1 MTTDRVVVQD
11 AARRPSVDDNAHE
24 CAWHGA
30 PNCRAYG
37 DSGVTEDGRGKPGK
51 VARAG
56 WSWGGRARRRPRGK
70 EARKEAIIEMLR
82 ERRDQE
88 AERLKRLRAE
98 VQVPQEVVRL

>member
-56 WSWGGRARRRPRGK
+56 WSWEGTTTAARE
-70 EARKEAIIEMLR
+70 EARKEAIIELLR

>member
-11 AARRPSVDDNAHE
+11 AARRPIVDDNAHE

-37 DSGVTEDGRGKPGK
+37 DSGVTEDGKRK
-51 VARAG
+51 ARQSSPRWMELG
-56 WSWGGRARRRPRGK
+56 WEGTTTAARE